1 MKDQLTG
8 IKFTK
13 KFFIS
18 IIIFFIL
25 LPAFI
30 NLDIPVASIDSI
42 ESVKTS
48 VDPSMINSSS
58 NYTDSK
64 KINHF
69 SSTNNLDKD
78 VFSGNRG
85 LKISRQSSTHA
96 SIYIS
101 GNSDFLSQVSSEG
114 WPGSG
119 TQANPYVIANLN
131 ISSQPY
137 ENRISISNTNLVFSI
152 VNCTVKDDIYL
163 YNVDYAKI
171 HNSTV
176 SRINVDQASNCVVS
190 NNSVYSGLISIIGDQ
205 NDIVNNTVINST
217 NSDGINVWGTY
228 ATVKGNYVYNSEEHG
243 LRIGADNCLI
253 TDNIII
259 NSRRYNLYLDGADN
273 AEIMNNDFIDEN
285 YIDVSQARDG
295 SYGPSGNN
303 FSYNFWSDWQ
313 SPDADEN
320 SIVDYP
326 YLIIGNTFNKDTY
339 PRTAPRHYIF
349 LDGEEICYPE
359 PVYVTDET
367 KVTLGLTTGGDM
379 MMWSGEFSNKFV
391 VGQAIGILLQIT
403 NFISGDQ
410 PVIADGAVF
419 VISDEVGNSVWNK
432 SMESIGGWTSATWS
446 QIDHNGNPVS
456 PGNYSAGVIFIN
468 PHDNVTANHEQIVTM
483 QIHVAVNTVP
493 DNWSSDFKLFNNTV
507 MRYSYKPVTMVDSQD
522 NINIIFYGAVTNGD
536 QQSIHFMKI
545 SPNGTVIIFP
555 TLIVYNA
562 YIRSPDSAAIDNEDN
577 IHLVWQYSSNINYM
591 KIDNTG
597 NTLISGR
604 TILSYNGLD
613 YPSIKIGTDN
623 KARIVAK
630 DRYGFTFAI
639 LDESANVIH
648 SQNGISNA
656 REPGFA
662 LDSSN
667 SAFVIYLDDNYPDIR
682 FTKLNSNGSVAIF
695 NQKISDVDRWEV
707 KPKAL
712 IDSNGFITF
721 IWIDSISQNHSI
733 NAVKIDPSGNLIKGP
748 VMIDSFTSMSW
759 NDLEFSSLIDISD
772 DIWISSSC
780 SEDGYDTD
788 LSEIFYLVVNSDDLS
803 RSTNF
808 TRLTAHGGDSVY
820 PSLVAGLNN
829 QTIEVVW
836 VDYRYD
842 DVVLYYK
849 FLGVKISTF
858 SANINDGATC
868 SNVLAVKVTSTA
880 PGTGEVYL
888 DGSLITV
895 LVLMNS
901 STFILDT
908 TAYPDNLYNLT
919 VAFMD
924 VHGNVTVRS
933 YMIEFNNTPVIPLS
947 MNVNM
952 TGGSVYTG
960 LIAVVV
966 TSNKPASGN
975 VYLDGSRVNSLVL
988 MNTTSFT
995 INTAASTDGIH
1006 ELTIFIQDSTGDNV
1020 SSTYSVE
1027 FYNPVSYLFLSSNM
1041 TAGATYSGW
1050 LTATVTSSKT
1060 ATGSVYFDDT
1070 LIASLVF
1077 MNTGS
1082 FSIDTAA
1089 YSDGEHNL
1097 TITATGM
1104 AGSGVTRTYLIN
1116 FQNDYSN
1123 GTGTTSDGMDSST
1136 LPFTPGFEVVTLLG
1150 ALVTAVTILRRRK
1163 STD

>member
-1 MKDQLTG
+1 MKISPNGTVIIFPTLIVYNAYIRSPDSAAIDNEDNIHLVWQYSSNINYMKIDNTG
-8 IKFTK
+8 NTLISGRTILSYNGLDYPSIKIGTDNKARIVAKDRYGFTFAILDESANVIHSQNGISNAREPGFALDSSNSAFVIYLDDNYPDIRFTK
-13 KFFIS
+13 LNSNGSVAIFNQKISDVDRWEVKPKALIDSNGFIT
-18 IIIFFIL
+18 FIW
-25 LPAFI
+25 
-30 NLDIPVASIDSI
+30 IDSI
-42 ESVKTS
+42 SQNHSINAVKI
-48 VDPSMINSSS
+48 DPSGNLIKGPVMIDSFTSMSWNDLEFSSLIDISDDIWISSS
-58 NYTDSK
+58 CSEDGYDTDLSE
-64 KINHF
+64 IFYLVVN
-69 SSTNNLDKD
+69 SDDLSRSTNFTRLTAHGGDSVYPSLVAGLNNQTIEVVWVDYRYDD
-78 VFSGNRG
+78 VVLYYKFLGV
-85 LKISRQSSTHA
+85 KISTFSANINDGATCSNVLAVKVTSTA
-96 SIYIS
+96 
-101 GNSDFLSQVSSEG
+101 
-114 WPGSG
+114 PGTG
-119 TQANPYVIANLN
+119 EV
-131 ISSQPY
+131 
-137 ENRISISNTNLVFSI
+137 
-152 VNCTVKDDIYL
+152 
-163 YNVDYAKI
+163 
-171 HNSTV
+171 
-176 SRINVDQASNCVVS
+176 
-190 NNSVYSGLISIIGDQ
+190 
-205 NDIVNNTVINST
+205 
-217 NSDGINVWGTY
+217 
-228 ATVKGNYVYNSEEHG
+228 
-243 LRIGADNCLI
+243 
-253 TDNIII
+253 
-259 NSRRYNLYLDGADN
+259 YLDGSLITVLVLMNSSTFILDTTAYPDN
-273 AEIMNNDFIDEN
+273 LYNLTVAFMDVHGNVTVRSYMIEFNNTPVIPLSMNVNMTGGSVYTGLIAVVVTSN
-285 YIDVSQARDG
+285 KPASGNVYLDG
-295 SYGPSGNN
+295 SRV
-303 FSYNFWSDWQ
+303 
-313 SPDADEN
+313 N
-320 SIVDYP
+320 SLV
-326 YLIIGNTFNKDTY
+326 LMNTTSFTINTAASTDGIHELTIFIQDSTGDNVSSTY
-339 PRTAPRHYIF
+339 S
-349 LDGEEICYPE
+349 
-359 PVYVTDET
+359 V
-367 KVTLGLTTGGDM
+367 
-379 MMWSGEFSNKFV
+379 EFY
-391 VGQAIGILLQIT
+391 
-403 NFISGDQ
+403 
-410 PVIADGAVF
+410 
-419 VISDEVGNSVWNK
+419 
-432 SMESIGGWTSATWS
+432 
-446 QIDHNGNPVS
+446 NPVS
-456 PGNYSAGVIFIN
+456 YLFLSSNMTAGATYSGWLTAT
-468 PHDNVTANHEQIVTM
+468 VT
-483 QIHVAVNTVP
+483 
-493 DNWSSDFKLFNNTV
+493 SSKTATGSVYFDDTLIASLV
-507 MRYSYKPVTMVDSQD
+507 
-522 NINIIFYGAVTNGD
+522 
-536 QQSIHFMKI
+536 FMKI